1 MKSGVRGSGNNS
13 GGGSGSGGGNGNFAN
28 NQQGRSSR
36 LAFFD
41 HLPRKLPVKNP
52 DLVEADRILH
62 PATIKLGGLYSKG
75 LVQADDDRVTVLIS
89 AFCTIIRDYK
99 TPPKK
104 ILRED
109 LDRFLSKQVQFLVE
123 CRQLSRGMGNLI
135 KFLRYSVSKISP
147 EISEAEAKEILL
159 GKLQSFLEEKVLYAA
174 ENITR
179 YVASAIREH
188 DVILTFGSS
197 PLIRKVLLSLSKV
210 KQFRLVIIDARPL
223 NEGLATLS
231 ALSTHV
237 NCVYSPLSGAAAAM
251 KDQQVTRVLLGA
263 SSLQSNG
270 SMLGPA
276 GTAMVASLA
285 KARQIPVIVAAES
298 YKFNEKVQLDSIV
311 YNEMGSASEIAVMQL
326 SATGAGGSSSSSSS
340 SGGGGGSGSNSK
352 SYAPAPQRQP
362 GYRGPADGSAG
373 DSALTAGGGGVEV
386 HSAVGVGAA
395 ASAGAS
401 SQTDPI
407 TVPVHWYMG
416 AGSSHSGADTK
427 ASIIPLPFDVVN
439 LRYDLTPINNISAV
453 VTETGLIPPTS
464 IPVLMREIQ
473 SDILQLASSS
483 SSVLAASNVGASTPA
498 TTIQLAGNTSGNS
511 GSNGSGGTSSTN
523 GLAIPVGGL

>member
-340 SGGGGGSGSNSK
+340 SSGESHRPRYIELPYVVKGMDVSF
-352 SYAPAPQRQP
+352 S
-362 GYRGPADGSAG
+362 GL
-373 DSALTAGGGGVEV
+373 LTYVEGEAKAKLASGEV
-386 HSAVGVGAA
+386 TGAELCYSLQETVFA
-395 ASAGAS
+395 MLVE
-401 SQTDPI
+401 I
-407 TVPVHWYMG
+407 TERAMAHT
-416 AGSSHSGADTK
+416 GADT
-427 ASIIPLPFDVVN
+427 V
-439 LRYDLTPINNISAV
+439 
-453 VTETGLIPPTS
+453 LI
-464 IPVLMREIQ
+464 
-473 SDILQLASSS
+473 
-483 SSVLAASNVGASTPA
+483 
-498 TTIQLAGNTSGNS
+498 
-511 GSNGSGGTSSTN
+511 
-523 GLAIPVGGL
+523 VGGVGCNVRLQQMMQSMAQDRGATLCAMDHRYCIDNGAMIAQAGIFAFQMNQVTPLSEATCTQRFRTDAMEIVWRK